1 MNNPEAKVISAD
13 FTQFSF
19 RRALFQLILIL
30 FGFAFLFFIT
40 LIKARGTSGLVLE
53 PLLFLYT
60 IFVTTF
66 QLSRLIAAMFYEN
79 AYRGSVLSENTYNGV
94 ASAGRKNSFK
104 KELNYEPVVTFIIPC
119 KNEEKV
125 IAETIANCFQVSYP
139 KEKIEVIAINDGSTD
154 RSGEI
159 MKSMAGKYENF
170 TVIDWEEN
178 RGKKHAMAEGFRRA
192 RGEIVIQLDSDSF
205 IDPAS
210 FKKIVEPFRNPE
222 IGAVSAHTD
231 PKNANRNFLTKMQA
245 AYYFMAFRILK
256 AAESTFLT
264 VFCCSG
270 CASAYRKSVVLP
282 ILDECRE
289 ETFLGNPVP
298 WGDDRSLTS
307 RILKSGYRT
316 IYSNKVK
323 AETIVPETFLQL
335 AKQQIRWKKSWLV
348 YAIYNI
354 RFIWKTQPFVAFTY
368 FFPLVAV
375 TYLSPV
381 MAGRA
386 LFYLPFIKGVFPYY
400 HVIGILLLAALFV
413 AYYRFVAPENKYWIY
428 YFPWALFNL
437 FFLSFLTIY
446 ALIRINDRGWGTR

>member
-1 MNNPEAKVISAD
+1 MNGNQTGIISSGLG
-13 FTQFSF
+13 QFSF
-19 RRALFQLILIL
+19 KKAFFQFLLIFLGI
-30 FGFAFLFFIT
+30 AFLFFIT
-40 LIKARGTSGLVLE
+40 LLKATGTKGFGIE
-53 PLLFLYT
+53 PILYVYT

-66 QLSRLIAAMFYEN
+66 QLSRLVAAMFYEN
-79 AYRGSVLSENTYNGV
+79 AYRGSVL
-94 ASAGRKNSFK
+94 AK
-104 KELNYEPVVTFIIPC
+104 KSDSKALSIGTNNLKPDSGFEPSVTFVIPC

-125 IAETIANCFQVSYP
+125 IAETVANCFRADYP

-154 RSGEI
+154 GSGEA
-159 MKSMAGKYENF
+159 MKALAGKYENL
-170 TVIDWEEN
+170 TVIDWQEN
-178 RGKKHAMAEGFRRA
+178 RGKKHAMVEGFRRA

-205 IDPAS
+205 IDPAT
-210 FKKIVEPFRNPE
+210 FKKIIEPFQNPE

-231 PKNANRNFLTKMQA
+231 PKNAELNFLTKMQA
-245 AYYFMAFRILK
+245 AYYFMSFRILK

-282 ILDECRE
+282 VLDEWLA
-289 ETFLGNPVP
+289 ETFLGLPVP
-298 WGDDRSLTS
+298 WGDDRALTS
-307 RILKSGYRT
+307 RVLKSGYRT

-323 AETIVPETFLQL
+323 AETIVPETLRQL
-335 AKQQIRWKKSWLV
+335 VKQQIRWKKSWLV
-348 YAIYNI
+348 NALYNA

-368 FFPLVAV
+368 FFPLVGV
-375 TYLSPV
+375 TYLSPI

-386 LFYLPFIKGVFPYY
+386 IFFLPFVRGVFPYY
-400 HVIGILLLAALFV
+400 HVIGIMLLAALFI
-413 AYYRFVAPENKYWIY
+413 AYYRLVAPENKYWAY